1 MAGMVGVKNEET
13 NALARPPALAVNR
26 DSLRVYAAAWLNSG
40 ARRSAGTGASAV
52 QNREKNGVATC
63 GIKRLGSGCKKDE
76 LLKARAWAVRV
87 RPV

>member
-1 MAGMVGVKNEET
+1 
-13 NALARPPALAVNR
+13 
-26 DSLRVYAAAWLNSG
+26 
-40 ARRSAGTGASAV
+40 
-52 QNREKNGVATC
+52 VATC